1 MMDKEAQVV
10 LASQRALS
18 ASSLKITDGGKQ
30 LKESIEVIFNGIEA
44 FNALAKDEKWLNG
57 NNIHSIKIVKEFQDF
72 IYPNSI
78 MLDVSSSKSQDLLH
92 RSGSSIKFDITKF
105 NDAQMYFMHNFKKY
119 DFDNETISLQDLKK
133 NVNIFDVIDRV
144 YLHNKKGNSIHL
156 EDTGFIPYP
165 INIDVSKFYKAF
177 YLNAT
182 DEEAITLFINNMF
195 L

>member
-1 MMDKEAQVV
+1 MMDKEAQVI

-18 ASSLKITDGGKQ
+18 ASSLKITDNGKQ
-30 LKESIEVIFNGIEA
+30 LKESIEVIFDGIEA

-57 NNIHSIKIVKEFQDF
+57 NNISNIKVVKEFQEF

-92 RSGSSIKFDITKF
+92 RSSSSIKFDITKF

-133 NVNIFDVIDRV
+133 NVNIFDVMDRV

-156 EDTGFIPYP
+156 EDMGFIPYP
-165 INIDVSKFYKAF
+165 INIDVSKFYKTF